1 MAGRRGSSSSG
12 RRTRAPDTTYRRL
25 IENLGGKYF
34 FYRHGIDGVFTYV
47 SPSVKEILGYS
58 PEEFKI
64 HYGALLTDN
73 PINGEARQRTELS
86 ISGIRQPV
94 YPVEVRHKDGS
105 IRNCEVLEMPVSD
118 RAGRVKAVEGI
129 AHDVTDRLLEAERRA
144 HLLAELEALNHEL
157 AEISREK
164 TELVALVA
172 HELRSPLTSIRGWAE
187 ILHASMLGAALPE
200 KAPSILARL
209 LARTDD
215 MAALIDRLLHV
226 QTLENGRLTL
236 QLQPVDVAAAVA
248 SVLEDHRARAGAKS
262 VGLTTALPQP
272 LPLVC
277 ADRHALQEI
286 LDNLVSNAVKYSPPG
301 CSVRVDAALD
311 GDAVRLSVRDEGPG
325 ITAADR
331 PRLFQKFARIG
342 NRPTAGESS
351 VGLGLSIVKRLV
363 ELMRGRVVYEDGPDN
378 GAVFVVVLPLADA
391 EPSRPSS

>member
-1 MAGRRGSSSSG
+1 MAGRRGSSSRA

-34 FYRHGIDGVFTYV
+34 FYRHGVDGVFTYV

-73 PINGEARQRTELS
+73 PINGEARQHSELS

-94 YPVEVRHKDGS
+94 YSVEVRHKDGS

-118 RAGRVKAVEGI
+118 RAGRVRAVEGI
-129 AHDVTDRLLEAERRA
+129 AHDVTDRLLEAERRSQ
-144 HLLAELEALNHEL
+144 LLAELEALNHEL

-164 TELVALVA
+164 SELMALVA

-187 ILHASMLGAALPE
+187 VLHANTLGAALPE

-226 QTLENGRLTL
+226 QTLEEGRLAL
-236 QLQPVDVAAAVA
+236 QLQPVDVAAVVA

-262 VGLTTALPQP
+262 VGLTTVLPP

-277 ADRHALQEI
+277 ADRRALEEI

-311 GDAVRLSVRDEGPG
+311 GNAVRVSVGDEGPG
-325 ITAADR
+325 IAAADR

-363 ELMRGRVVYEDGPDN
+363 ELMRGRVVYQDGPDN
-378 GAVFVVVLPLADA
+378 GAVFVVELPLADP